1 MTAAVAQQQLDRPK
15 LVVGIVV
22 DQMRWDFLYRYY
34 DRYEEG
40 GFKRML
46 NEGFTCENTFIDY
59 LPSYTGVGH
68 ATVFTG
74 SVPAIHGI
82 TGNNW
87 VDQLTGKQ
95 WYCTEDSTVHT
106 VGSSSN
112 AGKMS
117 PRNMWVTT
125 LGDELRMATNFR
137 SKVVGI
143 SIKDRASILPAG
155 HTANAA
161 FWYDESIDGFVTSTY
176 YMDKLP
182 EWVTEYNN
190 KGESKRLLS
199 KGWSTLYPIETYT
212 QSTADDVPWE
222 ATFSGA
228 KSPVFPHNVSKI
240 HKKDPGVIRGTPF
253 GNTLVADFAKETI
266 RAYGLGKGEF
276 TDLLAINFA
285 STDYVGHQF
294 GPNSIEVED
303 TYLRLDKDLADFF
316 SYLDKEVGKGNYL
329 VFLTADH
336 GAAHAIDFMKAH
348 DMPAGLLKVGDIMK
362 ELNKALE
369 AEFGTDNIVRNGM
382 NYQVNFNYDKIAEN
396 GLDYDAVKES
406 TIAFLKKQPGIQF
419 VVDIENIGYDPMPE
433 PLKSMIAKGYH
444 HKRSGAI
451 AYVPEPNWFSGS
463 EKGTTHGTWNPIDTH
478 IPLVFMGWNIPQ
490 GASYKTYNMSDIAPT
505 ISSLLRIQMPNGSV
519 GKVVEEVMPKK

>member
-1 MTAAVAQQQLDRPK
+1 MNRISRLLFTAIMAMGMTVAVAQQQLERPK

-59 LPSYTGVGH
+59 VPSFTGVGH

-74 SVPAIHGI
+74 SIPAIHGI

-87 VDQLTGKQ
+87 IDQHTGKH
-95 WYCTEDSTVHT
+95 WYCTEDTTVQT
-106 VGSSSN
+106 LGSHSD

-137 SKVVGI
+137 SKVVGV

-161 FWYDESIDGFVTSTY
+161 FWYDESNDGFVTSTY

-182 EWVTEYNN
+182 EWVQKFNDR
-190 KGESKRLLS
+190 GESKRLMS
-199 KGWSTLYPIETYT
+199 KGWNTLYAIETYA
-212 QSTADDVPWE
+212 QGTADNVPWE
-222 ATFSGA
+222 ESFTGD
-228 KSPVFPHNVSKI
+228 KSPAFPYNMAKI
-240 HKKDPGVIRGTPF
+240 NKKNPGSIRSTPF
-253 GNTLVADFAKETI
+253 GNTLVAGFAKDVI
-266 RAYGLGKGEF
+266 KKYDLGKGEF

-316 SYLDKEVGKGNYL
+316 RYLDEEVGEGNYL

-336 GAAHAIDFMKAH
+336 GAAHAIDFMKEYN
-348 DMPAGLLKVGDIMK
+348 MPAGLLKVGDIMK
-362 ELNKALE
+362 ELNEDLAAK
-369 AEFGTDNIVRNGM
+369 FGVEGIVRSGM
-382 NYQVNFNYDKIAEN
+382 NYQVNYNYDKIAKN
-396 GLDYDAVKES
+396 GLDYDAIK
-406 TIAFLKKQPGIQF
+406 
-419 VVDIENIGYDPMPE
+419 
-433 PLKSMIAKGYH
+433 
-444 HKRSGAI
+444 
-451 AYVPEPNWFSGS
+451 
-463 EKGTTHGTWNPIDTH
+463 
-478 IPLVFMGWNIPQ
+478 
-490 GASYKTYNMSDIAPT
+490 
-505 ISSLLRIQMPNGSV
+505 
-519 GKVVEEVMPKK
+519 